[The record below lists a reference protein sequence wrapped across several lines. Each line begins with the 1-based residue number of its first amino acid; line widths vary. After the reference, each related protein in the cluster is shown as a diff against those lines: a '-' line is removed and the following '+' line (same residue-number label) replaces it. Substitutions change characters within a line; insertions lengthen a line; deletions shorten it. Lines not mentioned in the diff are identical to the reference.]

1 MKNISPERVKV
12 VAFDAFDTTVLY
24 DKNPSTKGK
33 WAYGLL
39 FKNVDITH
47 EEAKK
52 RNRFAMT
59 QNIDFF
65 DLAELVK
72 QTYDN
77 ISHDDIINIYS
88 ILQQELSTMRQ
99 YPDTT
104 SSIQALQNKWYKIAL
119 ISNLWK
125 AYWEKLDT
133 ILPPIDMKWYSYEIW
148 YQKPDKEIFQY
159 IADAMWVQL
168 VDILM
173 IGNHGKHDFSAPISH
188 WMQSLL
194 LDRKDSEI
202 CTPDNDK
209 IQSLSELKQILT

>member
-1 MKNISPERVKV
+1 MKNIFPDKVKV
-12 VAFDAFDTTVLY
+12 VAFDAFDTTVVY
-24 DKNPSTKGK
+24 KKDPSTKWK

-39 FKNVDITH
+39 FNNTDIAH
-47 EEAKK
+47 DEARK
-52 RNRFAMT
+52 RNRYAMT
-59 QNIDFF
+59 QNISFF

-77 ISHDDIINIYS
+77 ISHDDITSIYNT
-88 ILQQELSTMRQ
+88 LQQELSTMKL

-104 SSIQALQNKWYKIAL
+104 PTIQALQNKWYKIAL

-133 ILPPIDMKWYSYEIW
+133 MLPPLDMKWYSYEIW

-159 IADAMWVQL
+159 IADTMWVQL
-168 VDILM
+168 SEILM
-173 IGNHGKHDFSAPISH
+173 IGNHGKHDFSAPIWH

-194 LDRKDSEI
+194 LDRKDNEI
-202 CTPDNDK
+202 TIPEKDK
-209 IQSLSELKQILT
+209 IQSLSELQHILT